1 MKLRENTITRIGLWL
16 FVMLLCSN
24 AVVGQ
29 TASMNY
35 VRKSQMTAPYTS
47 NPLIDFENARFRDT
61 LLAGT
66 FLQQDPLAEKYYGF
80 SPYHYGTCNPL
91 RFMDFDGRKVVYSND
106 MSDSERFNLMETI
119 ANLRDS
125 QLFSKVYDYREKM
138 KNIVTISFGETVKDQ
153 YGDNVAGQY
162 VPNESDGGGTIT
174 FKDENSLSSFVAAEE
189 IYHSY

>member
-47 NPLIDFENARFRDT
+47 NPLIDFENARFRDA

-66 FLQQDPLAEKYYGF
+66 FLQQDPLAEKYYPF
-80 SPYHYGTCNPL
+80 SPYHYGAANP
-91 RFMDFDGRKVVYSND
+91 
-106 MSDSERFNLMETI
+106 
-119 ANLRDS
+119 
-125 QLFSKVYDYREKM
+125 M
-138 KNIVTISFGETVKDQ
+138 KNNDINGDSITVLNNTD
-153 YGDNVAGQY
+153 
-162 VPNESDGGGTIT
+162 
-174 FKDENSLSSFVAAEE
+174 F
-189 IYHSY
+189 